1 MVHLNLYIFERLVTK
16 RDKGKVVFK
25 KS

>member
-1 MVHLNLYIFERLVTK
+1 MVHLNLYILERLVTK